1 MFLRPCLVVLLPVL
15 ASAAACSSGP
25 PGPAAP
31 ASPSTTTVAVS
42 PMPVPAS
49 SAATAAPPAAPPA
62 APLNPPATAL
72 HPPST
77 KSLVVV
83 DCSGQG
89 QVRPDSYVITCADA
103 NDQLTGLRWTRWGP
117 NIASGTGQETM
128 NDCTPTCVAGHDHTY
143 PVDVTLSAPVAWSGH
158 AGTLRFG
165 TLTLRYS
172 GARPPRAPA
181 TVSRGLPG

>member
-1 MFLRPCLVVLLPVL
+1 
-15 ASAAACSSGP
+15 
-25 PGPAAP
+25 
-31 ASPSTTTVAVS
+31 
-42 PMPVPAS
+42 MPVPAS
-49 SAATAAPPAAPPA
+49 STAAAPPAV
-62 APLNPPATAL
+62 

-89 QVRPDSYVITCADA
+89 QVRPASYVIACADA

-117 NIASGTGQETM
+117 NIASGTGQETV
-128 NDCTPTCVAGHDHTY
+128 NDCTPTCVAGHEHTY
-143 PVDVTLSAPVAWSGH
+143 PVDVTLSAPAPWSGH

-165 TLTLRYS
+165 MLTLRYS
-172 GARPPRAPA
+172 GGRPPRAPA

>member
-1 MFLRPCLVVLLPVL
+1 MFLRPCLVVLIPVL
-15 ASAAACSSGP
+15 ASVTACSSGQ

-49 SAATAAPPAAPPA
+49 STAAAPPAV
-62 APLNPPATAL
+62 
-72 HPPST
+72 HPPSS

-89 QVRPDSYVITCADA
+89 QVRPASYVIACADA

-117 NIASGTGQETM
+117 NIASGTGQETV
-128 NDCTPTCVAGHDHTY
+128 NDCTPTCVAGHEHTY
-143 PVDVTLSAPVAWSGH
+143 PVDVTLSAPAPWSGH

-165 TLTLRYS
+165 MLTLRYS
-172 GARPPRAPA
+172 GGRPPRAPA